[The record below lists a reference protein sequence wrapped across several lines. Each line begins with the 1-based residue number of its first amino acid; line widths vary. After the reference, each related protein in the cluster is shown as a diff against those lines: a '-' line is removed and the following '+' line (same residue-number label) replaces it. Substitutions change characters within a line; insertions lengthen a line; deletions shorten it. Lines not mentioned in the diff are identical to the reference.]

1 MAKNNSDI
9 FTQKVK
15 PIMDKVRNDLQ
26 NRQADEYEA
35 HSNTMAAMFA
45 GAVGPDGGSAA
56 TAVVMNNIYT
66 IGKWNSKTTEDYIQ
80 MVKDELKRQ
89 GITVDAKIEKQ
100 MIDHLINQ
108 RIPQSSA
115 EYILKKAGEGTLF
128 FVPQRIRQSNLERH
142 IENEAEKRYNP
153 SVWEDITGNVLALGA
168 NYGTTMGFGGFWGQT
183 ALDLSTVATDSLAPG
198 QQENYLFT
206 QAKTAK
212 EEVEAASKRNVTI
225 PKWMLTVNGLNTLGK
240 ATDEKL
246 TSVLKW
252 AISNGKVFSDN
263 VNSAVGKGERTIKIS
278 GKTFSVTEGTIRAM
292 EYEAFAKAI
301 QREQTARLEAGK
313 DAVHYGNIEEAEE
326 HPLTTTL
333 NNPEQTQPQAQAQAE
348 TATGNYSGWNHLLGS
363 MGLGGIGDTFN
374 HLGVTLAMIPDML
387 LGIFTGK
394 TKSVGLNQSSLMPL
408 AALIGGSFIKNPFLK
423 IPLMLYGGANLFNKL
438 GQESLN
444 EYREGHGIKGSN
456 AVMYKRYEDEA
467 LDKRISNP
475 HVESNVLIVD
485 IDNIP
490 RIITLPPTLVDA
502 YNQGAIPLNT
512 LANRILAKTDQMSQE
527 ATMNQ
532 AEEASRRYE
541 KSQQQEQSRGI
552 R

>member
-1 MAKNNSDI
+1 MANNNSDI

-15 PIMDKVRNDLQ
+15 PIMDSVRADLQ
-26 NRQADEYEA
+26 NKQADEYEA
-35 HSNTMAAMFA
+35 HSNSMAAMFA
-45 GAVGPDGGSAA
+45 GAAGPDGGAA
-56 TAVVMNNIYT
+56 STAAVMSNVYT
-66 IGKWNSKTTEDYIQ
+66 IGKWSRKTTEDYIG
-80 MVKDELKRQ
+80 MVKAELKKK
-89 GITVDAKIEKQ
+89 GITVDAKIEKK
-100 MIDHLINQ
+100 MIDYLVSQ

-115 EYILKKAGEGTLF
+115 EYIMKKAAEGSLF
-128 FVPQRIRQSNLERH
+128 FIPERVRQSSLDRH
-142 IENEAEKRYNP
+142 IEAEAENRYKP
-153 SVWEDITGNVLALGA
+153 AVWEDITGNVLSWGV
-168 NYGTTMGFGGFWGQT
+168 NYGTTMGAGGFWGQT
-183 ALDLSTVATDSLAPG
+183 ALDLSSVATDSLAPG
-198 QQENYLFT
+198 QQQNYLVN

-212 EEVEAASKRNVTI
+212 EEVEAASKKKVTS
-225 PKWMLTVNGLNTLGK
+225 PKWMLNVNGLNSLGA
-240 ATDEKL
+240 ATDAKL
-246 TSVLKW
+246 SSALKW
-252 AISNGKVFSDN
+252 ATSNAKVFRDN

-278 GKTFSVTEGTIRAM
+278 GKTFSVAEGTIRAM
-292 EYEAFAKAI
+292 EYDAFANAI
-301 QREQTARLEAGK
+301 QKEQTARLNAGK
-313 DAVHYGNIEEAEE
+313 DAVHYSNIAEADE
-326 HPLTTTL
+326 HPLTTTQ
-333 NNPEQTQPQAQAQAE
+333 NSPEQSQTQAQAE
-348 TATGNYSGWNHLLGS
+348 TANGNYSGWNNLLGS

-374 HLGVTLAMIPDML
+374 HLGVTLAMLPDML

-444 EYREGHGIKGSN
+444 EYREEHGIKGSN
-456 AVMYKRYEDEA
+456 TVMYKRYEDEA

-490 RIITLPPTLVDA
+490 RIITLPQTLVDA

-512 LANRILAKTDQMSQE
+512 LANRILAKTDQMSQN

-541 KSQQQEQSRGI
+541 QSQQQEQSRGI

>member
-1 MAKNNSDI
+1 MANNNSDI
-9 FTQKVK
+9 FAKKIK
-15 PIMDKVRNDLQ
+15 PIMDKVRDDLQ

-128 FVPQRIRQSNLERH
+128 FLPQRIRQSNLERH

-153 SVWEDITGNVLALGA
+153 SVWEDITGNVLAWGA

-183 ALDLSTVATDSLAPG
+183 ALDLSSVATDSFAPG
-198 QQENYLFT
+198 QQENYLIT
-206 QAKTAK
+206 QAKTTK
-212 EEVEAASKRNVTI
+212 EEVEAASKKKVAS
-225 PKWMLTVNGLNTLGK
+225 PKWMLTVNGLNSLGA
-240 ATDEKL
+240 ATDAKL
-246 TSVLKW
+246 SSALKW
-252 AISNGKVFSDN
+252 ATSNAKVFRDN

-278 GKTFSVTEGTIRAM
+278 GKTFSVAEGTIRAM

-301 QREQTARLEAGK
+301 QREQAARLEAGK
-313 DAVHYGNIEEAEE
+313 DAVHYGNIDEAEE
-326 HPLTTTL
+326 HPLTTTT
-333 NNPEQTQPQAQAQAE
+333 NNPEQVQPQALAE
-348 TATGNYSGWNHLLGS
+348 TANGNYSGWNNLLGS

-374 HLGVTLAMIPDML
+374 HLGVTLAMLPDML

-438 GQESLN
+438 GQESLI
-444 EYREGHGIKGSN
+444 EYREEHGIKGSN
-456 AVMYKRYEDEA
+456 TVMYKRYEDEE

-490 RIITLPPTLVDA
+490 RIITLPQTLVDA

-512 LANRILAKTDQMSQE
+512 LANRILAKTDQMSQN

-541 KSQQQEQSRGI
+541 QSQQQEQSRGI